1 MAKIILS
8 TADTMIDP
16 YRFYG
21 CARAILVWPN
31 ADRHPSA
38 IVFAP
43 RTFVT
48 PLDVAGM
55 DMGSIHALDY
65 MMASGHYMALWH
77 NGHVTVTAV

>member
-1 MAKIILS
+1 MIILS
-8 TADTMIDP
+8 TSDATIDP

-43 RTFVT
+43 RTFVM
-48 PLDVAGM
+48 PLDLVGM
-55 DMGSIHALDY
+55 DAGRINALDY

>member
-1 MAKIILS
+1 MIILPTS
-8 TADTMIDP
+8 DTMIDP

-31 ADRHPSA
+31 ADGHPSA

-48 PLDVAGM
+48 PLDLAGM
-55 DMGSIHALDY
+55 DTDRINALDC
-65 MMASGHYMALWH
+65 MMASGEYMALWH
-77 NGHVTVTAV
+77 NGQVTVTAV

>member
-1 MAKIILS
+1 MIILS
-8 TADTMIDP
+8 TSDATIDP

-48 PLDVAGM
+48 PLGLAGM
-55 DMGSIHALDY
+55 DTGRINALDC
-65 MMASGHYMALWH
+65 MVASGEYMALWH